1 MRAIRSILDADIL
14 ALKGATDACF
24 TLGGGPTSFAHMTR
38 VGISTL
44 SKYAS
49 PSDEWHENVVPIDIA
64 VEADRRAKTPIIVG
78 EAARILGYRLVP
90 DDGAISEARKI
101 SDCDVM
107 DLMKEA
113 TDVFVTLREARA
125 DGRICAGDREA
136 IERQLRELEREIAEI
151 RINMAEG

>member
-1 MRAIRSILDADIL
+1 MRSIRSILDADIL
-14 ALKGATDACF
+14 ALKGATNSSF
-24 TLGGGPTSFAHMTR
+24 MLGGGPTSFAHVTR

-49 PSDEWHENVVPIDIA
+49 TSDEWHENVVPIDIA
-64 VEADRRAKTPIIVG
+64 VEADKRAETPVIIG

-90 DDGAISEARKI
+90 EDGAMPAARKI

-113 TDVFVTLREARA
+113 TDVFVALREARA

-151 RINMAEG
+151 RVNMAEG